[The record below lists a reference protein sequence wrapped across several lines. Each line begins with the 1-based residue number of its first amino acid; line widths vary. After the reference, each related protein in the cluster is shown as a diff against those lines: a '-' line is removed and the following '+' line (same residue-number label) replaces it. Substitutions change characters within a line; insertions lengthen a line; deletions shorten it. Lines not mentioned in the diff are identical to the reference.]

1 MEHVTLNVPA
11 TAGGTIPLY
20 LGYDLLETFLPSFL
34 RQKDFSAVFIVTN
47 ETLAPLYGERL
58 QERVENSHLLVVPD
72 GERYKTLETA
82 TWLYSRLLELGADRK
97 SALVALGGGVI
108 GDLTGFVAATF
119 LRGLPLIQAPTS
131 LLAMADASLGSKV
144 GVDLPQ
150 GKNLVGAFKDAIAI
164 VSDLSVL
171 RTLPQREFKNGLAE
185 ILKAGMIGDAELFA
199 RLERGNVE
207 PVEEIL
213 LPAIKVK
220 ANILAKDPF
229 EHGERAYLN
238 LGHTFGHAIE
248 AVLQYQI
255 PHGQAVA
262 IGLRAAALLAERLG
276 IASGEVRARVERALL
291 GLGLAGAV
299 GGARAEAL
307 LQAMEYDKKRQRRR
321 LRFVLIQ
328 EIGVPLIVSEVPTS
342 LLLEVLEVICDQHS
356 RSEWAEPESVR
367 DA

>member
-11 TAGGTIPLY
+11 TAGGTIPLHI
-20 LGYDLLETFLPSFL
+20 GYNLLETFLALFL
-34 RQKDFSAVFIVTN
+34 TQKGFSSVFIITN
-47 ETLAPLYGERL
+47 DTLAPLYGEPL
-58 QERVENSHLLVVPD
+58 QRQVENSHLLVVPD

-82 TWLYSRLLELGADRK
+82 ARLYAQLLELGADRK

-119 LRGLPLIQAPTS
+119 LRGLPLIQVPTS

-150 GKNLVGAFKDAIAI
+150 GKNLVGAFKDPIAI

-199 RLERGNVE
+199 RMEEGNIQ

-220 ANILAKDPF
+220 AKIVARDPF
-229 EHGERAYLN
+229 EGGERAYLN
-238 LGHTFGHAIE
+238 LGHTFAHAIE
-248 AVLQYQI
+248 AVTNYEV

-262 IGLRAAALLAERLG
+262 IGLRAAALLSERLG
-276 IASGEVRARVERALL
+276 IAPGEVRARVERALIRL
-291 GLGLAGAV
+291 GLESAV
-299 GGARAEAL
+299 GGTRAEAL
-307 LQAMEYDKKRQRRR
+307 LQAMQYDKKRQRRH
-321 LRFVLIQ
+321 LRFVLIK
-328 EIGVPLIVSEVPTS
+328 EIGEPLITPEVPIS
-342 LLLEVLEVICDQHS
+342 LLLEVLEVICEKHTYPK
-356 RSEWAEPESVR
+356 RTEPEPAG